1 MQSVNYIP
9 FVQLLKTS
17 HWLHAGGGG
26 PGGGCVGRRTTSTS
40 AVSSENKFSAGKHH
54 KLSEINKR
62 INETGQKN
70 CQITALCIAYYD
82 ISRKLKKTT
91 KAMATGTSLNQ
102 RFIK

>member
-1 MQSVNYIP
+1 MDV
-9 FVQLLKTS
+9 
-17 HWLHAGGGG
+17 
-26 PGGGCVGRRTTSTS
+26 

-62 INETGQKN
+62 LNETGQKN

-82 ISRKLKKTT
+82 ISRKLEKTT